1 VRSSLFLAA
10 LCTAPAPV
18 LAQTA
23 PAPRPPPPKPA
34 AVGEVV
40 VTGQAPA
47 LQTSIDRRSYSVAG
61 DLQAAT
67 GSIGDALRNVPSL
80 EVDVQGNV
88 SLRGDPNVTVLID
101 GKPSGLFRGESRGQ
115 ALQQLP
121 AERIERV
128 EVITNPSAE
137 FRADGTAGIINLI
150 TRKAKGAGRTGSA
163 RVMGATGGRAFVNG
177 ALGYNGGKLSVAA
190 DAFARLDVQDFAEH
204 PRRLQT
210 DPGTGAAIRTVQD
223 TDGHNDVRLAGGRI
237 SVDYDLDPD
246 TRLSGELSGQLFD
259 LGADLVAHVDR
270 IDAGGATVLAFDRG
284 VRIDQS
290 RQNVE
295 VSSTLL
301 RKFAGDGHQLTL
313 SSSYEDTNF
322 DRTRSGVTLGQIPV
336 AAPAHE
342 RQVVFVDYQQVQL
355 KGDYVRP
362 DVADGRLKA
371 GFDVQWDDNTYD
383 NRGFRGPSAPAALP
397 DAQLTNLF
405 KFRQRIAQG
414 YVTWERPFGDLTV
427 LAGLRLEDVRIDL
440 DQVTQGT
447 KDENDYT
454 GAYPSLHLSWKLSD
468 TQALS
473 ASYAERVQRP
483 DPDDFNAFRFIIDPL
498 TFRSGNPRLQSQET
512 QSFELGWQRR
522 ENGQV
527 LLATAYFRINDKV
540 ITEITRELGGG
551 AVLLT
556 RDNVSETRAG
566 GLELVASGRLGKAIT
581 YNVSGNLYWSELDA
595 AAVGLPGKR
604 STVTAS
610 GRANVNWQVT
620 PNDFVQ
626 VSGFLNARRL
636 TAQGYVVSTGM
647 LNLGYRHKFNDQL
660 SAIVTVQD
668 ALKTFRFREVVN
680 APGLQTRFSRETDS
694 RYVAVGLS
702 WTFGGGRSRDNGFDF
717 NSGGGAPPQ

>member
-1 VRSSLFLAA
+1 M
-10 LCTAPAPV
+10 
-18 LAQTA
+18 AQTA
-23 PAPRPPPPKPA
+23 PAPPKPA

-47 LQTSIDRRSYSVAG
+47 TQTSIDRKSYSVAG
-61 DLQAAT
+61 DLQATT

-121 AERIERV
+121 AERIDRV

-137 FRADGTAGIINLI
+137 FRADGTAGIINLV
-150 TRKAKGAGRTGSA
+150 TKKAKGAGRTASA
-163 RVMGATGGRAFVNG
+163 RVLGGTGERAIASG
-177 ALGYNGGKLSVAA
+177 ALGYNGPKLSVSA
-190 DAFARLDVQDFAEH
+190 DVFARLDGQTFDEH
-204 PRRLQT
+204 PRRLQV
-210 DPGTGAAIRTVQD
+210 DPATGATIRTVQD
-223 TDGHNDVRLAGGRI
+223 TDGENDVRVAGGRL
-237 SVDYDLDPD
+237 SVDYDVDPRI
-246 TRLSGELSGQLFD
+246 RLSGELSGQLFD
-259 LGADLVAHVDR
+259 LGADLVSHTDR
-270 IDAGGATVLAFDRG
+270 FDAAGATVLAFDRG

-290 RQNVE
+290 LQNLE
-295 VSSTLL
+295 VSSTVL
-301 RKFAGDGHQLTL
+301 RKFDGDGHQLTL
-313 SSSYEDTNF
+313 SGSYDDTNF
-322 DRTRSGVTLGQIPV
+322 DRTRSGMTVGQLPVV

-342 RQVVFVDYQQVQL
+342 RQVVFVDRQQVQL

-362 DVADGRLKA
+362 GVADGRLKA
-371 GFDVQWDDNTYD
+371 GFDIQWDDNSYD
-383 NRGFRGPSAPAALP
+383 NRGFRGPSAPAAIP
-397 DAQLTNLF
+397 DPQLTNLF

-414 YVTWERPFGDLTV
+414 YVTYERPIGDLTV

-468 TQALS
+468 TQTVT
-473 ASYAERVQRP
+473 ASYSERVQRP

-498 TFRSGNPRLQSQET
+498 TFRSGNPRLMPQET

-522 ENGQV
+522 KNGQV
-527 LLATAYFRINDKV
+527 LLATTYFRINDKV

-551 AVLLT
+551 AVLLS

-566 GLELVASGRLGKAIT
+566 GLELVASGRFAKTVT

-626 VSGFLNARRL
+626 LSGFLNARRL
-636 TAQGYVVSTGM
+636 TAQGHVASNGM
-647 LNLGYRHKFNDQL
+647 LNLGYRHKFGDRL
-660 SAIVTVQD
+660 SLIVTVQD
-668 ALKTFRFREVVN
+668 ALKTFRHLEVVD
-680 APGLQTRFSRETDS
+680 APGLKTRFSRNADT
-694 RYVAVGLS
+694 RFVLVGLS
-702 WTFGGGRSRDNGFDF
+702 WTFGGRPRDNGFDF
-717 NSGGGAPPQ
+717 GAGGGGPPPQ